1 MHHFRTTAPAQLA
14 LPFPAASLRRIDR
27 AQNAARFYSMAV
39 ERDLLGRVVLVRRWG
54 RLGTFGKV
62 RLDEHPDEGRA
73 LAALMA
79 IEARKKRRG
88 YH

>member
-1 MHHFRTTAPAQLA
+1 MHHFRTSTPAQLA
-14 LPFPAASLRRIDR
+14 LPFPAGSIRRIDP
-27 AQNAARFYSMAV
+27 AQNAARFYRIGRGA
-39 ERDLLGRVVLVRRWG
+39 RRVVLVRRWG

-62 RLDEHPDEGRA
+62 RLDEHPDEDRA

-88 YH
+88 YR

>member
-1 MHHFRTTAPAQLA
+1 LHHFRTTTPVQLA
-14 LPFPAASLRRIDR
+14 LPFPATSLQRVDR
-27 AQNAARFYSMAV
+27 SQNAARFYSMDV
-39 ERDLLGRVVLVRRWG
+39 ERDLFGRVVLVRRWG

-88 YH
+88 YR